1 MIPTYYRSRGVTVTD
16 SNPAVRG
23 YHTHKKMHLVTLV
36 AGEGQTAG

>member
-16 SNPAVRG
+16 SNPAAWWVS
-23 YHTHKKMHLVTLV
+23 HSLKMHLVTLV